1 MGMKRRSRE
10 DIVRLLAECGLNLT
24 AQRVAIAETVL
35 NSTIHPTAEEV
46 FRAVCTVLPVVS
58 RATVYNTL
66 KLLVR
71 QGMLRAISVEEGAV
85 HYDPWLEPH
94 PHFLDTHEH
103 RLMDIPEE
111 EILAFAHRLDESRFA
126 VEDVQV
132 LFRGRALSPSR
143 TLSPAAR

>member
-111 EILAFAHRLDESRFA
+111 EILAFEHRLDESRFA

>member
-1 MGMKRRSRE
+1 MIRRSRE

-35 NSTIHPTAEEV
+35 NSRTHPTAEEV
-46 FRAVCTVLPVVS
+46 FRAVGAVLPVVS

-71 QGMLRAISVEEGAV
+71 QGMLRSISVEEGAV

-111 EILAFAHRLDESRFA
+111 EILAFEHRLDESRFA

-132 LFRGRALSPSR
+132 LFRGRALSPV
-143 TLSPAAR
+143 AR